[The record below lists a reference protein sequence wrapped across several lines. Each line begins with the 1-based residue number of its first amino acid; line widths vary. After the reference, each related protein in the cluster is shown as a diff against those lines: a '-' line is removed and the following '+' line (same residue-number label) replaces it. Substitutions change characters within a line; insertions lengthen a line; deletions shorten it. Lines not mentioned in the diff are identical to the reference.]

1 MRCKYRTGQI
11 VPLWGT
17 PAEYDYLLLCDG
29 SQISAELYPE
39 LVKVLGGNTLPD
51 LVGRF
56 LEGAGSAGEYKEAGL
71 PNINGSLYADPQPA
85 NQDTLNIES
94 FGETYPTVVTGPF
107 DVVWRYQSGI
117 PEPNTPAYASMMC
130 GFHFNAAKC
139 SAIYGS
145 STTVQPKSMTV
156 KYYICYAG

>member
-1 MRCKYRTGQI
+1 MFIVRDMRCKYRTGQI

-51 LVGRF
+51 LIGRF

-71 PNINGSLYADPQPA
+71 PNITGSGALGTAANYNVSNCEGAIYRDGINKKYQETNGS
-85 NQDTLNIES
+85 NNGDT
-94 FGETYPTVVTGPF
+94 TYF
-107 DVVWRYQSGI
+107 D
-117 PEPNTPAYASMMC
+117 ASKS
-130 GFHFNAAKC
+130 NP
-139 SAIYGS
+139 IYGS

>member
-1 MRCKYRTGQI
+1 MFIVRDMRCKYRTGQI

-39 LVKVLGGNTLPD
+39 LVAVLGGSTLPD
-51 LVGRF
+51 LIGRF

-71 PNINGSLYADPQPA
+71 PNIEGTFDAYYIRDPESSGMFSVTKLADDNVPNVYYYGSKNRYTAD
-85 NQDTLNIES
+85 
-94 FGETYPTVVTGPF
+94 
-107 DVVWRYQSGI
+107 
-117 PEPNTPAYASMMC
+117 ASRS
-130 GFHFNAAKC
+130 NP
-139 SAIYGS
+139 IYGS

>member
-1 MRCKYRTGQI
+1 M
-11 VPLWGT
+11 
-17 PAEYDYLLLCDG
+17 LLCDG
-29 SQISAELYPE
+29 SQISVELYPE

-71 PNINGSLYADPQPA
+71 PNITGRIGICPTGRDWITNSSGAVYGSNFIQGIDAYGFASGPLWNGK
-85 NQDTLNIES
+85 N
-94 FGETYPTVVTGPF
+94 FGE
-107 DVVWRYQSGI
+107 
-117 PEPNTPAYASMMC
+117 AYLYVNASKS
-130 GFHFNAAKC
+130 NP
-139 SAIYGS
+139 IYGS

>member
-1 MRCKYRTGQI
+1 MFIVRDMRCKYRTGQI

-71 PNINGSLYADPQPA
+71 PNITGSI
-85 NQDTLNIES
+85 NKT
-94 FGETYPTVVTGPF
+94 
-107 DVVWRYQSGI
+107 QSGLSLMNGEKTSIKIDRALSAIFGNYII
-117 PEPNTPAYASMMC
+117 PGTTGATGNNIT
-130 GFHFNAAKC
+130 GITFNASK
-139 SAIYGS
+139 SNSIYGN